1 MWQLAWWHVAG
12 SALVKSRFNTIV
24 AALVLSGGA
33 ALPALALAPAEIAV
47 IYNNRSTRSADV
59 AKYYAKAR
67 GLQDAQ
73 LIGVAVDAPETIP
86 EAVYRERFLPA
97 VKKGLDERGL
107 TDKVRCLV
115 TVNDIP
121 LRIGEVQ
128 ITAVEAAE
136 ANGYRKQ
143 LDETIT
149 ALQDGLKL
157 YAAIAGAPPATNP
170 ATAPD
175 KPAVQA
181 LVAQAAQAVNEAAKR
196 IERLPAAE
204 RGPALKQLADTQQK
218 VFGLSGVLATFQV
231 RPDAPEAA
239 DGKEYLEQIRK
250 QLRELEEKYRALTD
264 KRDTPEAR
272 KAMIELRQQTHGIA
286 GAARQLDDTIS
297 YLQPRESSACLDS
310 ELMLA
315 LEDQAY
321 SRSRWQPNPFNVEV
335 NPFVA
340 KNRKPRVLLVA
351 RIDGPTAEFS
361 KELIDRAVEIE
372 KNGLNAGPSNIY
384 LDARGI
390 RDKNS
395 YGQFDEDL
403 RQTAEWLKNNSDMP
417 VTLDDKGE
425 LFEADKC
432 PDAALYCGWYSL
444 RNYKESCQWKRGA
457 VGYHV
462 ASFEMATLRDVREKG
477 WVYNLLQD
485 GFAGTMGATDEPYLH
500 SFPKPSLFFPLLMC
514 GEFTQGEVYL
524 LTAPM
529 TSWRVG
535 MVGDPLYKPFAKKPA
550 VAVEKVKTH
559 PIMGRAWQ
567 ILRGAEKPATTQSK

>member
-1 MWQLAWWHVAG
+1 MAWWHVAG
-12 SALVKSRFNTIV
+12 SALVKSRFYTFV
-24 AALVLSGGA
+24 TALALSGAA
-33 ALPALALAPAEIAV
+33 ALPALALSPADIAV
-47 IYNNRSTRSADV
+47 IYNSRSTRSADV

-97 VKKGLDERGL
+97 VKKGLEERGL

-128 ITAVEAAE
+128 IDAVEASE
-136 ANGYRKQ
+136 ANAYRKQ
-143 LDETIT
+143 FDEAVASI
-149 ALQDGLKL
+149 QDCLKL
-157 YAAIAGAPPATNP
+157 YAAIGSTPPATNP
-170 ATAPD
+170 AATSPD
-175 KPAVQA
+175 KPALPA
-181 LVAQAAQAVNEAAKR
+181 LVTQAAQAVNDAAKR

-204 RGPALKQLADTQQK
+204 RGAALKQLADTQQK
-218 VFGLSGVLATFQV
+218 VFGLSGLLATFQV
-231 RPDAPEAA
+231 RPEAPEAA
-239 DGKEYLEQIRK
+239 DGKEHLDQIRK
-250 QLRELEEKYRALTD
+250 QLRELEEKYRALTE
-264 KRDTPEAR
+264 KRDTPDAR
-272 KAMIELRQQTHGIA
+272 KAMVELRLQTHGLA

-315 LEDQAY
+315 LEDQTY
-321 SRSRWQPNPFNVEV
+321 SRTRWQPNPFNVEI

-340 KNRKPRVLLVA
+340 KNRKPRVLLVS

-361 KELIDRAVEIE
+361 KELIDRALEVE

-403 RQTAEWLKNNSDMP
+403 RQTAEWLKNNGDMP
-417 VTLDDKGE
+417 VTLDDRGE
-425 LFEADKC
+425 LFDAEKC
-432 PDAALYCGWYSL
+432 PDAALYCGWYAL
-444 RNYKESCQWKRGA
+444 RNYKESCQWKKGA

-477 WVYNLLQD
+477 WVYNLLRD

-524 LTAPM
+524 LTTPM

-535 MVGDPLYKPFAKKPA
+535 MVGDPLYNPFAKKPA

-567 ILRGAEKPATTQSK
+567 ILRDTGKPAATQSK